1 MHKYMNVKM
10 VPIGERRKVTPLDSI
25 GGQKVFK
32 YIRHAKDLMYPLW

>member
-1 MHKYMNVKM
+1 MYKYMNVKM

-25 GGQKVFK
+25 RGQKVK